1 MAKLPINTYVS
12 LLSAG
17 YTPEEIRE
25 YSENPNIISNPAP
38 DPAPAEAEKP
48 NIISNPAPDPAPAEA
63 EKPNNPQNESEQLLT
78 EMRSLL
84 AMMRNNNINNIT
96 MPTETAPDPA
106 QVAACILAPQNKK
119 EG

>member
-17 YTPEEIRE
+17 YTPDEIRE
-25 YSENPNIISNPAP
+25 YSENTNIISNPVH
-38 DPAPAEAEKP
+38 DPAPAEAEKS
-48 NIISNPAPDPAPAEA
+48 NIISNPGTDPAPAEP
-63 EKPNNPQNESEQLLT
+63 EKPNNPQNESEQLLS

>member
-1 MAKLPINTYVS
+1 MGKLPINTYVS

-17 YTPEEIRE
+17 YTPDEIRE
-25 YSENPNIISNPAP
+25 YSENTNIISNPAP

-48 NIISNPAPDPAPAEA
+48 NIISNPAPDPAPAET
-63 EKPNNPQNESEQLLT
+63 EKPNIPQNENEQILS

-119 EG
+119 KG